1 MTEQKQIE
9 TALGTVER
17 PSFVTEIRHA
27 LDNDW
32 SGDPGVWIWVIL
44 RDDVAGSPQIVEQT
58 QPVRSAIVQA
68 LRDAGISRWPYLRF
82 RGQSEQAELDRAEA
96 A

>member
-1 MTEQKQIE
+1 MSEQEQVE
-9 TALGTVER
+9 TILGSIER
-17 PSFVTEIRHA
+17 PSFVTEIRHI

-32 SGDPGVWIWVIL
+32 SGDPAVRIWVIL
-44 RDDVAGSPQIVEQT
+44 RDDIADSGEILEYS
-58 QPVRSAIVQA
+58 QPIRSTIARA
-68 LRDAGISRWPYLRF
+68 LRDAEIDRWPYVHF

>member
-1 MTEQKQIE
+1 MSEQEQIE
-9 TALGTVER
+9 TILGSIER
-17 PSFVTEIRHA
+17 PSFVTEIRHI

-32 SGDPGVWIWVIL
+32 SGDPAVMIWVIL
-44 RDDVAGSPQIVEQT
+44 RDDVAE
-58 QPVRSAIVQA
+58 SAELLKRTEPIRTTVVQA
-68 LRDAGISRWPYLRF
+68 LRDAGLDRWPYVHV

>member
-1 MTEQKQIE
+1 MVDQEQVASVLRSIE
-9 TALGTVER
+9 L
-17 PSFVTEIRHA
+17 PPFVTEIRHV

-32 SGDPGVWIWVIL
+32 SGDPAVLIWVIL
-44 RDDVAGSPQIVEQT
+44 RDDIAESAEILKHTKPI
-58 QPVRSAIVQA
+58 RSTIVQA
-68 LRDAGISRWPYLRF
+68 LRDAGIDRWPYVHV

>member
-1 MTEQKQIE
+1 MSEQEQVE
-9 TALGTVER
+9 AVLGSIKR
-17 PSFVTEIRHA
+17 PSFVTEIRHV

-32 SGDPGVWIWVIL
+32 SGDPAVLIWVIL
-44 RDDVAGSPQIVEQT
+44 RDDIADSSEILEHSKPIRTTIG
-58 QPVRSAIVQA
+58 QA
-68 LRDAGISRWPYLRF
+68 LRDAKIDRWPYVHF